1 MSKFLY
7 PEISFMKFIKVL
19 EREGI
24 SWPVNLQMVLENK
37 NIPIKNQEFEKL
49 KELIVK
55 EEEESHLFFINAY
68 ANNRSSIQMEEIT
81 YLLLKT
87 FQKSKYKY
95 RMILE
100 DNDHKKYR
108 LRERTNVRK
117 LELFV
122 RKLRWWKIIFKNTGL
137 KNKYLH
143 KMIRTK
149 IEKEKIEGYFRRN
162 RNNTSN
168 SKNKERR
175 IFLFV

>member
-7 PEISFMKFIKVL
+7 PDILFMKFIKVF

-24 SWPVNLQMVLENK
+24 SWPVNLQMVLGDK

-55 EEEESHLFFINAY
+55 EEEEESHLFFINAY
-68 ANNRSSIQMEEIT
+68 VNNRSSIQMEKIT
-81 YLLLKT
+81 HLLFET

-108 LRERTNVRK
+108 LSERTNVRK

-122 RKLRWWKIIFKNTGL
+122 RKLRWWKIILKNTGFKNT
-137 KNKYLH
+137 
-143 KMIRTK
+143 R
-149 IEKEKIEGYFRRN
+149 
-162 RNNTSN
+162 
-168 SKNKERR
+168 
-175 IFLFV
+175 